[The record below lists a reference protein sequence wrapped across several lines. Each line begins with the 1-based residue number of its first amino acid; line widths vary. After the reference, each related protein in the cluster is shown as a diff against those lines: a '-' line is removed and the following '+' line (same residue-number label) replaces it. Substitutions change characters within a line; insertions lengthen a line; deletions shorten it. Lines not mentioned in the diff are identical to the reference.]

1 MRSEPFSLA
10 GKVAVVTG
18 ASRGIGKAIALV
30 FAQAGADLVLVAR
43 DLTRLNEVASQ
54 IRQLG
59 RRALVCQTDVRK
71 GPQIQ
76 HMAQEASKEFGRID
90 ILVNN
95 AGIGGRGS
103 IEEVSEEAWEEV
115 LNTNLK
121 SVFLCSKAVAPTMRK
136 QCFGR
141 IISIASITAQTGGL
155 RGAVN
160 YSASKGGVLA
170 LTKTLARDMA
180 PFNVTVNAIAPGQIE
195 TDMGRIASP
204 EHLQELLRAVPLGR
218 LGRPE
223 DIAYAALFLASD
235 EADYIT
241 GATLDVNGGI
251 LRR

>member
-1 MRSEPFSLA
+1 MKSKAFSLA

-18 ASRGIGKAIALV
+18 ASRGIGRAIALV
-30 FAQAGADLVLVAR
+30 FAQAGADLVLAAR

-71 GPQIQ
+71 GAQIRQ
-76 HMAQEASKEFGRID
+76 MAQKALKEFGRID

-95 AGIGGRGS
+95 AGIGDQGS

-115 LNTNLK
+115 LNTNLR

-136 QCFGR
+136 QRSGR
-141 IISIASITAQTGGL
+141 VINIASITAQTGGL

-160 YSASKGGVLA
+160 YSASKGGILA

-195 TDMGRIASP
+195 RDMGRISSP
-204 EHLQELLRAVPLGR
+204 EHLKELLQAIPLGR
-218 LGRPE
+218 LGKPE
-223 DIAYAALFLASD
+223 DVAHAALFLASD
-235 EADYIT
+235 EAGYVT

-251 LRR
+251 SKR